1 MVDELQHHPPEPGTP
16 VRGFGRWV
24 TPVQMGLLA
33 LALVLCS
40 LGVHR
45 VLRPR
50 QVPVNANVLR
60 QGTRAPQGRAVRGF
74 PQPERKIV
82 KEFDTDGNQRLDAAE
97 RAAARQWLRQQQSE
111 RRGGSA
117 RFDRGGAVASPEPGM
132 RLTPR
137 EVRTY
142 PSRPLYDLKTLRTVF
157 LTFEQPDWDQELG
170 AFYGTDVDV
179 PATVVVDGRTYP
191 EVGVHFRGNS
201 SYRMVP
207 QGLKHSL
214 NLAFDFA
221 NPDQQVGGYKTL
233 NLLNSNNDATFVR
246 TVLFSEIAR
255 HYVPVARANYM
266 RVVING
272 ESWGIYVNVE
282 QFNKDF
288 LHEWFSDAKGARWKV
303 PGSPRGRGGLEYL
316 GDDPAAYKRI
326 YEIKTRDD
334 DESWTAFAQLCRVL
348 NLTPAAQLEA
358 ALAPLLDI
366 DGVLKFL
373 ALDVALVN
381 GDGYW
386 TRASDYNIYRDRDG
400 RFHILPHDFNEAFGG
415 ETAGRGFGR
424 GGPPNGGVDLDPL
437 VGLDDPAKPLR
448 SKLLAVPALR
458 ERYLV
463 YVRDIAER
471 WLEWR
476 TLQPMIREWQALI
489 EPDVSVDT
497 RKIYSTDSFYDDIG
511 DAARGGPPASER
523 TLRGFIEARRA
534 FLLR

>member
-1 MVDELQHHPPEPGTP
+1 MVDDIQSPPPDSGTP

-24 TPVQMGLLA
+24 TPLQVGLLA
-33 LALVLCS
+33 VALLLCS
-40 LGVHR
+40 LVAHR
-45 VLRPR
+45 VLRPTPA
-50 QVPVNANVLR
+50 PVRASLAT
-60 QGTRAPQGRAVRGF
+60 QGPRPAQGRAIRGF

-82 KEFDTDGNQRLDAAE
+82 TQFDTDGNQRLDATE
-97 RAAARQWLRQQQSE
+97 RAAARQWLLGEGSD
-111 RRGGSA
+111 RRGRSG
-117 RFDRGGAVASPEPGM
+117 RFGRGAAVASPEPGM
-132 RLTPR
+132 RLAPAG
-137 EVRTY
+137 VRAY
-142 PSRPLYDLKTLRTVF
+142 PGKPLYDLKTLRTVF
-157 LTFEQPDWDQELG
+157 LTFEQPDWEQELG

-191 EVGVHFRGNS
+191 DVGVHFRGNS

-221 NPDQQVGGYKTL
+221 NPGQQIAGYKTL

-255 HYVPVARANYM
+255 HYVPVARANYT

-288 LHEWFSDAKGARWKV
+288 LHEWFDDAKGARWKV

-334 DESWTAFAQLCRVL
+334 DESWKAFAQLCKVL
-348 NLTPAAQLEA
+348 NLTPAGQLEA

-366 DGVLKFL
+366 DGALKFL

-415 ETAGRGFGR
+415 EAGGPGFGR
-424 GGPPNGGVDLDPL
+424 GGPANGGADLDPL

-458 ERYLV
+458 QRYLS
-463 YVRDIAER
+463 YVRDIAEH
-471 WLEWR
+471 WLDWR
-476 TLQPMIREWQALI
+476 TVGPMIREWQALI

-511 DAARGGPPASER
+511 DAARAEGPAPER
-523 TLRGFIEARRA
+523 TLRGFIERRRA
-534 FLLR
+534 FLMR